1 MTFLAM
7 SLTDVLGDLVQ
18 TAITFAVLI
27 GLAIL
32 AFYVT
37 VFVVATGAGLAG
49 YDPSGDFVVLS
60 ASLLVVAA
68 LLGGVPFG
76 GSGRPGS
83 ADDGTE
89 PNAGFE

>member
-1 MTFLAM
+1 M
-7 SLTDVLGDLVQ
+7 SVTDILGDLVQ

-27 GLAIL
+27 GLSIL

-37 VFVVATGAGLAG
+37 VFVVSTGAGLAG

-76 GSGRPGS
+76 GTPSQQTTQ
-83 ADDGTE
+83 DDD
-89 PNAGFE
+89 PAAGFQ

>member
-1 MTFLAM
+1 M
-7 SLTDVLGDLVQ
+7 SLTDVLGDLFQ

-37 VFVVATGAGLAG
+37 VFVVSTGAGLAG

-76 GSGRPGS
+76 ASGGRPGG
-83 ADDGTE
+83 ADAEDE
-89 PNAGFE
+89 EFAGYQ

>member
-1 MTFLAM
+1 MSIVKLLRALA
-7 SLTDVLGDLVQ
+7 Q
-18 TAITFAVLI
+18 TAVTFVVLI
-27 GLAIL
+27 VLAII

-37 VFVVATGAGLAG
+37 VFVVSTGAGLAG

-76 GSGRPGS
+76 RREEQGATPENEDTQT
-83 ADDGTE
+83 A
-89 PNAGFE
+89 FQ